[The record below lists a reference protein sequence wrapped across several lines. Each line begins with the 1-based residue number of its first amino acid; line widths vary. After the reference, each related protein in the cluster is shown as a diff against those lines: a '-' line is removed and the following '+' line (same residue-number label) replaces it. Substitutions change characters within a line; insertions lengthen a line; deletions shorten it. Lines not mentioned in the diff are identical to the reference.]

1 MPNNDDTTCEDCK
14 HCDRINHAP
23 IGSGYYWPGC
33 VLTPGRYYRIENRFD
48 RWKDCTRFERRD
60 G

>member
-14 HCDRINHAP
+14 HCDCINHAP
-23 IGSGYYWPGC
+23 IGSGHYWPGC
-33 VLTPGRYYRIENRFD
+33 RTDWGTYYRIED
-48 RWKDCTRFERRD
+48 RWEWRKDCPRFERRE